1 MKTRSLLS
9 LSSRNYLVAFLVLLL
24 LFFWV
29 FYFILKITVEQNI
42 DEILSNRRNNIIEL
56 FQAKGGKVPADE
68 FGFTEFRIENG
79 STPMQDLYAD
89 TLIFEKTDVEYDEYR
104 KLTSTF
110 EFKGKLYKLEIVKA
124 HLETEEIISTIVLS
138 LALTFLLMLGV
149 FYFTTRYFSAKLWQP
164 FHDTLSKLKAFE
176 IEKPSRLVL
185 RDSRIEEFNVL
196 NKSILELTER
206 TQSAFLNQKQF
217 TENASHEMQTP
228 LAVIQSQLEMWIGDP
243 AMTEVQSEKIRM
255 LLDAIQRLSKLN
267 KTLLLLS
274 KIENQ
279 QFPDREKND
288 LKLLVEKILSYFE
301 GQQEN
306 LQIDLTLT
314 LKEYVFIEANR
325 TLLDV
330 LLTNLI
336 KNAFLH
342 TSKEGTIHIRTMKG
356 SFEIRNSPGGTAIPA
371 DKLYQR
377 FSKLS
382 TNKESWGLG
391 LAIAKKICDIN
402 GWLLDYTFQGNDHVF
417 IVQFQEKVS
426 QQR

>member
-9 LSSRNYLVAFLVLLL
+9 LSSRNYLVAFLVLLV

-29 FYFILKITVEQNI
+29 FYFILHITVEQNI

-56 FQAKGGKVPADE
+56 FQSKDGKVPADE
-68 FGFTEFRIENG
+68 FGFTDFRMETTG
-79 STPMQDLYAD
+79 TPIQDLYAD
-89 TLIFEKTDVEYDEYR
+89 TLIFEKTDVEFDEYR

-110 EFKGKLYKLEIVKA
+110 EFNGKLYKLEIVKA

-138 LALTFLLMLGV
+138 LALIFILMLGV
-149 FYFTTRYFSAKLWQP
+149 FYFTTRYFSTKLWQP

-176 IEKPSRLVL
+176 IEKPSKLVL
-185 RDSRIEEFNVL
+185 SDSSVEEFNVL

-243 AMTEVQSEKIRM
+243 AMTEVQAEKIRM

-267 KTLLLLS
+267 KTLLLLA
-274 KIENQ
+274 KIDNQ
-279 QFPDREKND
+279 QFPDREKTN
-288 LKLLVEKILSYFE
+288 LRLLLEKILSYFE

-306 LQIDLTLT
+306 LQINLSVDVKDGTV
-314 LKEYVFIEANR
+314 ESNAI
-325 TLLDV
+325 LLDV

-342 TSKEGTIHIRTMKG
+342 NVKLGFIRIKLDQEI
-356 SFEIRNSPGGTAIPA
+356 FEITNSSSAFEIPR
-371 DKLYQR
+371 DKLFLR
-377 FSKLS
+377 FFKQSA
-382 TNKESWGLG
+382 NKESWGLG
-391 LAIAKKICDIN
+391 LAIAYKICEIN
-402 GWLLDYTFQGNDHVF
+402 KWTLTYSAKATEHTFTIRF
-417 IVQFQEKVS
+417 
-426 QQR
+426 R

>member
-9 LSSRNYLVAFLVLLL
+9 LSSRNYLVAFLVLLV
-24 LFFWV
+24 LFFWA
-29 FYFILKITVEQNI
+29 FYFILHITVEQNI
-42 DEILSNRRNNIIEL
+42 DEILSNRRNNVIEL
-56 FQAKGGKVPADE
+56 FQAKDGKVPADE
-68 FGFTEFRIENG
+68 FGFTDFRMET
-79 STPMQDLYAD
+79 SSMPMQDLYAD
-89 TLIFEKTDVEYDEYR
+89 TLIFEKTDQEFDEYR

-164 FHDTLSKLKAFE
+164 FHDTLSKLKMFE
-176 IEKPSRLVL
+176 IEKSSKLVL
-185 RDSRIEEFNVL
+185 SDSSVEEFNIL

-206 TQSAFLNQKQF
+206 TQNAFLNQKQF

-243 AMTEVQSEKIRM
+243 AMTEVQSEKIRI

-267 KTLLLLS
+267 KTLLLLA
-274 KIENQ
+274 KIDIQ
-279 QFPDREKND
+279 QFPDRENND
-288 LKLLVEKILSYFE
+288 LRLLVEKILSYFE
-301 GQQEN
+301 GHQEN
-306 LQIDLTLT
+306 LQIDLTLNLEET
-314 LKEYVFIEANR
+314 VFIEANA

-342 TSKEGTIHIRTMKG
+342 TNKEGMIHIRTSQSG
-356 SFEIRNSPGGTAIPA
+356 FEIRNSPGGEALFP
-371 DKLYQR
+371 DRLFQR
-377 FSKLS
+377 FSKQS

-391 LAIAKKICDIN
+391 LAIAKKICDVN
-402 GWLLDYTFQGNDHVF
+402 GWSLEYKFQGTEHVF
-417 IVQFQEKVS
+417 IVSF
-426 QQR
+426 

>member
-1 MKTRSLLS
+1 
-9 LSSRNYLVAFLVLLL
+9 
-24 LFFWV
+24 
-29 FYFILKITVEQNI
+29 
-42 DEILSNRRNNIIEL
+42 D
-56 FQAKGGKVPADE
+56 
-68 FGFTEFRIENG
+68 FRMETAQT
-79 STPMQDLYAD
+79 SMQDLYAD
-89 TLIFEKTDVEYDEYR
+89 TLIFEKTDQEFDEYR

-110 EFKGKLYKLEIVKA
+110 EFKDQLYKIEIVKA

-164 FHDTLSKLKAFE
+164 FHDTLGRLKGFE
-176 IEKPSRLVL
+176 IEKPSKLML
-185 RDSRIEEFNVL
+185 SDSSVEEFNVL

-206 TQSAFLNQKQF
+206 TQNVFLNQKQF

-267 KTLLLLS
+267 KTLLLLA
-274 KIENQ
+274 KIDNQ

-288 LKLLVEKILSYFE
+288 LRLLVEKILSYFE
-301 GQQEN
+301 GHQEN

-314 LKEYVFIEANR
+314 LQENVFIEANA

-342 TSKEGTIHIRTMKG
+342 TSKEGIIHIRTSLSG
-356 SFEIRNSPGGTAIPA
+356 FEIRNSPGGAA
-371 DKLYQR
+371 LSHDKLFQR
-377 FSKLS
+377 FSKQS

-391 LAIAKKICDIN
+391 LAIAKKICDVN
-402 GWLLDYTFQGNDHVF
+402 GWSLEYKFQGTEHVF
-417 IVQFQEKVS
+417 IVSF
-426 QQR
+426 